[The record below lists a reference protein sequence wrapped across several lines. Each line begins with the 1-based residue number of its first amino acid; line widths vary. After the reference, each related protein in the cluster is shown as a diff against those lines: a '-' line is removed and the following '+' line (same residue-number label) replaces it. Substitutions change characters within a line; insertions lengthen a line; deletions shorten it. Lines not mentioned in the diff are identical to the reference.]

1 MIINTKR
8 ISKMTEK
15 LLKKLMEW
23 LKETPTCDPIPM
35 PFYNEWEVQVDDETV
50 RITGAN
56 RLIAYVKARMK
67 YPDAKRIRV
76 IKQLKFRFIQ

>member
-8 ISKMTEK
+8 ITKMTEK
-15 LLKKLMEW
+15 LLKKLKEW
-23 LKETPTCDPIPM
+23 LQETPTCDPIPM

>member
-8 ISKMTEK
+8 ITKMAEK

-23 LKETPTCDPIPM
+23 LKEAPTCDPIPM
-35 PFYNEWEVQVDDETV
+35 PFYNEWEVQVDDKTV
-50 RITGAN
+50 RITASN
-56 RLIAYVKARMK
+56 RLIAYVKAKIK

-76 IKQLKFRFIQ
+76 VKQLKMRLVL

>member
-1 MIINTKR
+1 MIINTRR
-8 ISKMTEK
+8 ITKMTEK

-35 PFYNEWEVQVDDETV
+35 PFYNEWEVQVDGKTV

-56 RLIAYVKARMK
+56 RLIAYVKAKIK

-76 IKQLKFRFIQ
+76 VKQLKMRLVL